1 MSLALPPSLLSR
13 DDTTVLSSSLTGKIT
28 ALFFAASTS
37 KPCQILAPKL
47 AAIYTELEKAEKL
60 FEVVLVSSDTD
71 KAAYDTFR
79 KSLPFPALRFE
90 EKGVRESLEKQFEAS
105 VVPSLVLFDEQGKLI
120 TTKGKEAVFV
130 GGAKAYPYKPSAPA
144 SGAAGGE
151 PKAEKVESKE
161 NRFSQLLGS
170 ILVDNKENKTES
182 ASLKGKVVALY
193 FSGAWCQFC
202 KIFTPKLASVYRELK
217 ASNRPFEVVFIS
229 ADRNQ
234 QAFRDYFATMPWLAL
249 PFEDRPRAAALGNQF
264 QVSGYP
270 TLVLLDE
277 QGELITADGRGV
289 IEAKGAR
296 GYPWKP
302 DPAELARKRQLQER
316 KQLEW
321 QAELETVFRHIDADG
336 DGRVTNA
343 ELVRRLRAGNVC
355 PGAQVDQLSV
365 QIFNDVN
372 PEDKTFISLFE
383 WLAYFQ
389 KVLTENQKG
398 EYWSLDWLRSLLGI
412 RSSTGGGLTG
422 GGMGFGRGGGAVPRF
437 ADDEDDEG
445 LDGE

>member
-1 MSLALPPSLLSR
+1 MSLALPPSLFSR
-13 DDTTVLSSSLTGKIT
+13 EDTTVLSSSLSGKIT
-28 ALFFAASTS
+28 ALFFASSSS

-47 AAIYTELEKAEKL
+47 AAIYTELEKAEKP
-60 FEVVLVSSDTD
+60 FEVILVSADAD
-71 KAAYDTFR
+71 KATYDAFR
-79 KSLPFPALRFE
+79 KTLPFPALRYE
-90 EKGVRESLEKQFEAS
+90 EKGVRESLEKQFDAA

-144 SGAAGGE
+144 PASGVGGE
-151 PKAEKVESKE
+151 AKAEKVEGKE

-170 ILVDNKENKTES
+170 ASRSFLVDNKENKTEAS
-182 ASLKGKVVALY
+182 SLKGKVVALY
-193 FSGAWCQFC
+193 FSGAWCGFC
-202 KIFTPKLASVYRELK
+202 KVFTPKLSSVHRELR

-234 QAFRDYFATMPWLAL
+234 QAFQDYFATMPWLAL
-249 PFEDRPRAAALGNQF
+249 PFEDREAAAALGNQF
-264 QVSGYP
+264 QVAGYP

-277 QGELITADGRGV
+277 QGELITADGRGA
-289 IEAKGAR
+289 IEGKGAR

-321 QAELETVFRHIDADG
+321 QGELETVFRHIDADG

-389 KVLTENQKG
+389 KVLTDNQKG

-412 RSSTGGGLTG
+412 RAPNAGRVGGG
-422 GGMGFGRGGGAVPRF
+422 GFGGAMPRF
-437 ADDEDDEG
+437 ADEDGD
-445 LDGE
+445 DDQDVD